1 MCRWFSAVVLFAL
14 AVLLSPA
21 CAQDVLK
28 DYPNKPVHVIASSS
42 AGGISDIFIRVLGDE
57 LQKKWGQPLIV
68 DNRPG
73 GAFNIGARACADAP
87 PDGYTLCILPSDIL
101 QYNRFLFKNLS
112 YDMFKDFEPVTL
124 LFFLS
129 QVMAVSAELRVSTFD
144 ELAALSKA
152 KPGTLSYSA
161 PAVPHQIFL
170 EEWKART
177 GADIV
182 RVPFRGGGEAVN
194 GMLTGTTPVAFFGL
208 GNLIAYLRA
217 GTIKGIAVDASK
229 RSPLFPDIPT
239 LKEVIAAD
247 DVTQADFAIWAP
259 KGTPKA
265 LINKV
270 RDDIAAIGNEP
281 SFRDKYLVQR
291 GLDPQFS
298 TPDAFADYLQKSRV
312 IAEATAKKGN
322 LQPQ

>member
-1 MCRWFSAVVLFAL
+1 M
-14 AVLLSPA
+14 
-21 CAQDVLK
+21 
-28 DYPNKPVHVIASSS
+28 
-42 AGGISDIFIRVLGDE
+42 LG
-57 LQKKWGQPLIV
+57 
-68 DNRPG
+68 
-73 GAFNIGARACADAP
+73 
-87 PDGYTLCILPSDIL
+87 S
-101 QYNRFLFKNLS
+101 
-112 YDMFKDFEPVTL
+112 
-124 LFFLS
+124 
-129 QVMAVSAELRVSTFD
+129 FD

-161 PAVPHQIFL
+161 PAVPHQIFI
-170 EEWKART
+170 EEWKARS

-208 GNLIAYLRA
+208 GNLIAHLRS
-217 GTIKGIAVDASK
+217 GSIKGIAIDASK

-239 LKEVIAAD
+239 LKEVGATE

-259 KGTPKA
+259 KGTSKA
-265 LINKV
+265 LAHKI

-281 SFRDKYLVQR
+281 SFRDKVLVQR

-298 TPDAFADYLQKSRV
+298 TPEQFADYLQKSRV